1 MVPGSFKSK
10 INLGTRY
17 VPAPTPGQAW
27 LNTALRNYAP
37 WGPFG
42 VDEPP
47 TGIGGTGGKWAGRIP
62 YAGGVVQAFMASEA
76 ARKQQGR
83 MVPVPPATG
92 FWSNLLQTLGN
103 TLQFVPG
110 GGTAKTAAQAGVSG
124 LQGITGAPGMFG
136 SSWESVLTGVGGSA
150 VRGLA
155 DRTGVLRSMS
165 QEPTWNAP
173 QAMQWGQERPMAPS
187 WQAPTPEDYGIP
199 SSDFGGPAEVWTD
212 RRRGENIQA
221 P

>member
-1 MVPGSFKSK
+1 MPGISTGGMVPGSFKSK

-83 MVPVPPATG
+83 MVKVPPATSW
-92 FWSNLLQTLGN
+92 FQNLLQTIGN
-103 TLQFVPG
+103 TLTFTPASP
-110 GGTAKTAAQAGVSG
+110 TKTAVQVGVG
-124 LQGITGAPGMFG
+124 ALQGITGAPGMFG
-136 SSWESVLTGVGGSA
+136 SNWESVLAGVGGA
-150 VRGLA
+150 AGRELL

-187 WQAPTPEDYGIP
+187 AIAPTPEAYGIP
-199 SSDFGGPAEVWTD
+199 ASPWD
-212 RRRGENIQA
+212 RIES